1 METRGSRKKEVIDL
15 DMEDDNDDNLDG
27 LDENKKVGVDIAN
40 EMFEQVNKKM
50 KKL

>member
-1 METRGSRKKEVIDL
+1 
-15 DMEDDNDDNLDG
+15 MEDDNDDNLDG

-50 KKL
+50 KKLQCRDQRLRKDR